1 MKILITGGAGFV
13 GSNLAIKLKEK
24 YAGYDFIC
32 LDNLKRNGSELNLP
46 RLKEAGIQFIHGDV
60 RNAEDLKNIPAFDM
74 LIDACA
80 EPSVLAGVNSP
91 VEQVINNNLLGTF
104 HCLELAKKYNASFV
118 FLSTSRVYPIA
129 LLNDAK
135 YTESA
140 SRFSWSDDQP
150 LQGISSKGINELFP
164 LYGSR
169 SFYGFTKFASE
180 QLIAEYNYYFNMN
193 TVINRC
199 GVIAGP
205 WQMGKVDQGVLVF
218 WLAQHF
224 WKNKLK
230 YIGFGGTGKQ
240 VRDILYIDD
249 LVDLIDYEIHH
260 IKSISGNLY
269 NVGGGTE
276 SSISLCELTELCRQ
290 VTGNK
295 IEVEES
301 NESRPGDIRIYVT
314 DNSRVT
320 AETGWKPSH
329 HSKDIVV
336 KTFEWMKD
344 NNALLKN
351 ILS

>member
-13 GSNLAIKLKEK
+13 GSNLAIKLKQK
-24 YAGYDFIC
+24 YTGYDFIC
-32 LDNLKRNGSELNLP
+32 FDNLKRSGSELNLP
-46 RLKEAGIQFIHGDV
+46 RIKAEGIQFIHGDV
-60 RNAEDLKNIPAFDM
+60 RNAEDLSSIPAFDI

-80 EPSVLAGVNSP
+80 EPSVLAGVNSS
-91 VEQVINNNLLGTF
+91 VEQVINSNLIGTF

-118 FLSTSRVYPIA
+118 FLSTSRVYPIT

-135 YTESA
+135 FTETEN
-140 SRFSWSDDQP
+140 RFSWSENQSIS
-150 LQGISSKGINELFP
+150 GISSRGVNEQFP
-164 LYGSR
+164 LHGSR
-169 SFYGFTKFASE
+169 SFYGFTKYASE

-230 YIGFGGTGKQ
+230 YIGFGGAGKQ

-249 LVDLIDYEIHH
+249 LVELIDYEIHH
-260 IKSISGNLY
+260 IKSLSGSLY
-269 NVGGGTE
+269 NVGGGIE
-276 SSISLCELTELCRQ
+276 SSVSLRELTELCSQ

-295 IEVEES
+295 IDIEKS
-301 NESRPGDIRIYVT
+301 NESRPGDIRIYIT
-314 DNSRVT
+314 DNSKVIN
-320 AETGWKPSH
+320 ETGWKPSH
-329 HSKDIVV
+329 NSKDIVA
-336 KTFEWMKD
+336 KTFEWIKA